1 MPTYRSGYYSH
12 LDAMKKKA
20 AMEDAEARGEKLEQ
34 GFKVFDPSK
43 LTPKPVVKVA
53 VKIGKH

>member
-20 AMEDAEARGEKLEQ
+20 MQDDAEAKGEKLPP
-34 GFKVFDPSK
+34 GYKVFDASK

-53 VKIGKH
+53 VKIGKQ

>member
-1 MPTYRSGYYSH
+1 MMYRSGYYSH

-20 AMEDAEARGEKLEQ
+20 AMEDAEAKGEKLPP
-34 GFKVFDPSK
+34 GYKVFDPST
-43 LTPKPVVKVA
+43 LQQKPVVKVS

>member
-20 AMEDAEARGEKLEQ
+20 AMEDAEARGEKPVP
-34 GFKVFDPSK
+34 GAKVFDPSK

>member
-1 MPTYRSGYYSH
+1 MMYRSGYYSH

-20 AMEDAEARGEKLEQ
+20 AMEDAEARGEKLKQQ
-34 GFKVFDPSK
+34 GKIVDVSHLEK
-43 LTPKPVVKVA
+43 KPVVKVA

>member
-1 MPTYRSGYYSH
+1 MTYHSGYYSH

-20 AMEDAEARGEKLEQ
+20 AMEDAEAKGEKLPP
-34 GFKVFDPSK
+34 GYKVFDPSA
-43 LTPKPVVKVA
+43 LQQKPVVKVA